1 MIKSHA
7 DRGELHGITIV
18 VNTAGPKVYI
28 GRCFEAT
35 DERVVLLD
43 ADVHE
48 DGTNGRS
55 KEQFIEQAARV
66 GVWNRLKQVTIPRD
80 EVASIQK
87 LVEIVVE

>member
-1 MIKSHA
+1 MIKSHS

-18 VNTAGPKVYI
+18 VDTAGPKVYI

-35 DERVVLLD
+35 DEHVVLLD

-55 KEQFIEQAARV
+55 KEQFIEKAAHV
-66 GVWNRLKQVTIPRD
+66 GVWNRMKQVTIPRD
-80 EVASIQK
+80 EVTSIQK
-87 LVEIVVE
+87 LREIATE

>member
-18 VNTAGPKVYI
+18 VDTAGPKVYI
-28 GRCFEAT
+28 GRCFEET
-35 DERVVLLD
+35 DEHVVLLD
-43 ADVHE
+43 ADAHE

-66 GVWNRLKQVTIPRD
+66 GVWNRLKQVTIPRS

-87 LVEIVVE
+87 LVEIVAE